1 MVLKM
6 LGDQPRQ
13 TLTTHDESYHIMS
26 LINLNPQLENRKINI
41 LLVETFGKVEKKVLY
56 EPKTVACAKL
66 L

>member
-13 TLTTHDESYHIMS
+13 TLTTHESYHIMS

-41 LLVETFGKVEKKVLY
+41 LLVEAFGKVEKKVLY
-56 EPKTVACAKL
+56 KPKTVACAKL